1 MSGSSGG
8 GSGMSANRIIGIVLA
23 IVGVVFILSNR
34 ESADVGLAFINVTVP
49 LWVAMGVTFLIG
61 IGAGALIFRRKG

>member
-23 IVGVVFILSNR
+23 IVGGVFILSNR
-34 ESADVGLAFINVTVP
+34 ESADVGLAFINITVP

>member
-1 MSGSSGG
+1 MSGSSSG